1 MGGQSIVGPPT
12 ENLGG
17 GAMTLVST
25 GSGPHAFDNW
35 EYLMNIWT
43 WLIKWLNTVIVL
55 KLSYE
60 IHLMNSQFNL
70 MKKQLW
76 TILFVSYLQ

>member
-1 MGGQSIVGPPT
+1 MIAVAQMI
-12 ENLGG
+12 
-17 GAMTLVST
+17 
-25 GSGPHAFDNW
+25 HIAFDNW

-43 WLIKWLNTVIVL
+43 WLINWLNTFIIL

-60 IHLMNSQFNL
+60 NHLMNAKFNL
-70 MKKQLW
+70 IKKQLW